1 MKLSRDDVVLA
12 LRAKNI
18 GAAIHYAPLH
28 PMPLYGGSGDPPSLP
43 VTEQVGES
51 IVTLPISASMSLD
64 DAEYVL
70 THLRAILE

>member
-1 MKLSRDDVVLA
+1 
-12 LRAKNI
+12 
-18 GAAIHYAPLH
+18 
-28 PMPLYGGSGDPPSLP
+28 MPLYGGSGAARSLP